1 MDENKETLT
10 IIGSIS
16 AIIATICTIAVIAIS
31 FLLTNR
37 IQNPDIESVIIMIND
52 NPTLNLLEAIFGILS
67 GVFII
72 PAAIGFLFFLRT
84 KIDERKQKI
93 LILPT
98 ITFILGSGLLIA
110 LYAIK
115 INIIYELAPN
125 FVAAIEPE
133 KTVLLNQFNKLDLIT
148 DIIQAI
154 AYIFIY
160 TLGAGTCGL
169 LIVKIEELKG
179 TLGWTAISSGVF
191 ALFVFGLFLDGT
203 FGVILQL
210 GAQIGSIMFFF
221 WLISMAYAI
230 LFLIREEKT
239 MRNLEKSE

>member
-1 MDENKETLT
+1 MNKSRETLT
-10 IIGSIS
+10 IIGAIS
-16 AIIATICTIAVIAIS
+16 AIIATICTIAVIALS
-31 FLLTNR
+31 FVMTNS
-37 IQNPDIESVIIMIND
+37 IQTPGIEAYIVMIND
-52 NPTLNLLEAIFGILS
+52 LSTLNLLEAIFGIMS

-72 PAAIGFLFFLRT
+72 PAAIGFLFFLRS

-110 LYAIK
+110 LYIIK
-115 INIIYELAPN
+115 IKIIFELAPS

-133 KTVLLNQFNKLDLIT
+133 KTQLLTQFNELNLII
-148 DIIQAI
+148 DIIQSI
-154 AYIFIY
+154 AYIFVY
-160 TLGAGTCGL
+160 TLGAGTYGL
-169 LIVKIEELKG
+169 LIVKIDELKG
-179 TLGWTAISSGVF
+179 TLGWTAISSGIF
-191 ALFVFGLFLDGT
+191 ALLVFGLFIDGT

-230 LFLIREEKT
+230 LFLRREAKKET
-239 MRNLEKSE
+239 L

>member
-1 MDENKETLT
+1 LNKNRETLT

-16 AIIATICTIAVIAIS
+16 AIIATICTITVIAIS
-31 FLLTNR
+31 FIMTNS
-37 IQNPDIESVIIMIND
+37 IQTPGIEAYIVMIND
-52 NPTLNLLEAIFGILS
+52 RSTLNLMEVIFGILS
-67 GVFII
+67 GIFII
-72 PAAIGFLFFLRT
+72 PTAIGFLFFLRT

-115 INIIYELAPN
+115 INIIYELAPS

-133 KTVLLNQFNKLDLIT
+133 KTQLLTQFNELNLIT

-154 AYIFIY
+154 AYVFIY
-160 TLGAGTCGL
+160 TLGAGTYGL
-169 LIVKIEELKG
+169 LIVKIEELRG
-179 TLGWTAISSGVF
+179 TLGWTAISSAIF
-191 ALFVFGLFLDGT
+191 ALLVFGLFVDST

-230 LFLIREEKT
+230 LFLRREEKT
-239 MRNLEKSE
+239 MRTLEKAE